1 MKNND
6 LLKEKV
12 LKNVKENIA
21 ISNICEEMGVAKKK
35 EHKFFVI
42 KTLSACA
49 AVILIG
55 AIFVNMSHIQMAKN
69 SLGQTSMDSMLVGK
83 NEMTQGVPGI
93 QSSASSVENKTD
105 ISEAVKD
112 PMSDSAN
119 VEFDDNYRGDLNDA
133 LKQNANSEMIV
144 PDKVINAPSEGM
156 TNEEEGFNI
165 KELIKN
171 IIEILSSI
179 FGE

>member
-6 LLKEKV
+6 LLKEKI

-35 EHKFFVI
+35 ERRIFVI

-49 AVILIG
+49 AVVVIG
-55 AIFVNMSHIQMAKN
+55 AIWINVSNINMITH
-69 SLGQTSMDSMLVGK
+69 SLGQTAMDSMLVGK

-105 ISEAVKD
+105 ISEAIKD

-119 VEFDDNYRGDLNDA
+119 VEFDDNYRGNSTDD

-156 TNEEEGFNI
+156 TNVEESFSI
-165 KELIKN
+165 KKLIKN
-171 IIEILSSI
+171 IIEIISSI
-179 FGE
+179 F